1 MSALR
6 QAQPFIDVDEKVIQ
20 GAVNW
25 LVKSQSPD
33 GSYPETGSILYHRTQ
48 DQAITM
54 TAFVVL
60 CLLEN
65 RYSLDTN
72 IQNSLNRGMHYNTM
86 FKNSKKMQFI

>member
-6 QAQPFIDVDEKVIQ
+6 QAQPFIDVDERVIQ

-33 GSYPETGSILYHRTQ
+33 GSYPETGRILYHRTQ
-48 DQAITM
+48 DEAITM

-72 IQNSLNRGMHYNTM
+72 IQNSLNRGWYLLCSSSISV
-86 FKNSKKMQFI
+86 F